1 MIASF
6 NSPFLLGALGA
17 IAGLFAA
24 ALPGETIAPLVLIIS
39 GALAG
44 VVAALVRE
52 RFQGAR
58 LARWARLSRDQRDAP
73 GAEKAP
79 ASGYWGEVAYRIS
92 RSYVVY
98 ERELATERQRLESF
112 LAAIDA
118 SPNGV
123 VLLTS
128 SLEISWCNRFA
139 ALHFMLDIERDR
151 RQPVTNIVRDPD
163 FVQYLRMGDFE
174 SPLLMRGPR
183 GVGRLQVVVRPYSDG
198 VLVLSQDVT
207 ERERNEQMQ
216 RDLIANASH
225 ELKTPLTVISGTI
238 ETLQSVRLDPA
249 SQQRM
254 TATMAAQTSRMQAI
268 IEDLLTL
275 AEIEGKAAPS
285 MEDWVGVAE
294 LVDESLHRAAAA
306 FGSRMRLSVAG
317 DDLWEVAG
325 ARTEL
330 QIALDNLVANACR
343 HSPAGTSVQIAI
355 GAQANGALRISVNDD
370 GPGIAAE
377 HLPRLAERFYRV
389 DPGRSSEAGG
399 TGLGLSIVRGAI
411 QRHGGALE
419 IGSVPG
425 EGSSFTL
432 VVPAARVRRR
442 ETYVEAAA

>member
-1 MIASF
+1 
-6 NSPFLLGALGA
+6 
-17 IAGLFAA
+17 
-24 ALPGETIAPLVLIIS
+24 
-39 GALAG
+39 
-44 VVAALVRE
+44 
-52 RFQGAR
+52 
-58 LARWARLSRDQRDAP
+58 
-73 GAEKAP
+73 
-79 ASGYWGEVAYRIS
+79 
-92 RSYVVY
+92 
-98 ERELATERQRLESF
+98 
-112 LAAIDA
+112 
-118 SPNGV
+118 
-123 VLLTS
+123 
-128 SLEISWCNRFA
+128 
-139 ALHFMLDIERDR
+139 
-151 RQPVTNIVRDPD
+151 
-163 FVQYLRMGDFE
+163 
-174 SPLLMRGPR
+174 
-183 GVGRLQVVVRPYSDG
+183 
-198 VLVLSQDVT
+198 
-207 ERERNEQMQ
+207 
-216 RDLIANASH
+216 
-225 ELKTPLTVISGTI
+225 LKTPLTVISGTI